1 MRKLCLIKLAAK
13 TCNPAKF
20 IVLTLT
26 NPFFVSENHITIFF
40 NTTLLLWR
48 KTIKGNWLLAGFL
61 RVFFNSLKCYNIL
74 VLQRCHQCHDHILFL
89 VHNTFPIL
97 LYFAKSFTTKGSK
110 TCRHWELF
118 SKNFTFISTHWFVA
132 AAKTPATSLSSDWWW
147 TSCATY

>member
-1 MRKLCLIKLAAK
+1 MSNQTGSKDMQPSKIYCV
-13 TCNPAKF
+13 N
-20 IVLTLT
+20 V
-26 NPFFVSENHITIFF
+26 NEPFFLWVKIISQFFF

-74 VLQRCHQCHDHILFL
+74 MLQRCHQCHDHILFL

-118 SKNFTFISTHWFVA
+118 SKNFTFISIHWFVA